1 MYFKDIHTGKVFK
14 SERATSVN
22 SIEISEEEFLA
33 NLPRPTR
40 SKTLPQLELQAEGI
54 EGIKSGVLGND
65 QEGTKTIELDAETG
79 SALFAKGLTTIGGDG
94 ALNVTQATLGAV
106 AAKFSNSKG
115 NGFNVYASNTS
126 SETIG
131 VFRFADVA
139 GNMVDLVFNS
149 ISKIITYKNS
159 EIVNISTLNNYQ
171 PLLNYVPVQQ
181 GTGVGQSANI
191 VKIGYSQATGR
202 TKITIDVTD
211 MGNIVT
217 DTYLNAGT
225 LPASFSSL
233 TSIGSFVANGGI
245 SANNT
250 IGITKGILA
259 VSGSGDVNGYGASI
273 TTPNGIYA
281 PNGTSQFGVI
291 STARIVVNGAAKDWG
306 GGRISTG
313 FVHARYFRAATKDS
327 GFDMDIQDRP
337 ILEGIGGDARVAL
350 LQDIN
355 NYMPV
360 ITHTNLYADH
370 GSTRDWS
377 FTRSIPAPASNRL
390 IRVYPSTFSGGG
402 GGDQRSAF
410 WANVTDGTD
419 FVISGANTANTL
431 GNGIQ
436 YSYITSTI
444 GGVLEE
450 PVYFIER
457 KEDGIICAT
466 ITTYS
471 IDEWLEFLQR
481 DNLLE
486 VTQQLANDVT
496 NLSFAKGNVATYD
509 GTQLKFKYTD
519 QELKIVIDHLELN
532 NTAKSLLNQS
542 DRFELP
548 LYQNNMT
555 ELEQLEFSQWRA
567 QLLDVAMGITSVI
580 PEMPSFTK
588 KLLDL

>member
-1 MYFKDIHTGKVFK
+1 MYAVNNLDKHDVIVCVDIPDGYT
-14 SERATSVN
+14 
-22 SIEISEEEFLA
+22 EISEELYLELA
-33 NLPRPTR
+33 NEVAAI
-40 SKTLPQLELQAEGI
+40 SDK
-54 EGIKSGVLGND
+54 GVENFNVKGFNATDPEPSFSLD
-65 QEGTKTIELDAETG
+65 AQEGKIVGEIIQAKTTMLAPTAVET
-79 SALFAKGLTTIGGDG
+79 KGL
-94 ALNVTQATLGAV
+94 NV
-106 AAKFSNSKG
+106 
-115 NGFNVYASNTS
+115 
-126 SETIG
+126 
-131 VFRFADVA
+131 
-139 GNMVDLVFNS
+139 
-149 ISKIITYKNS
+149 
-159 EIVNISTLNNYQ
+159 VNIDYLKNTLTAYITKVVADATYQ
-171 PLLNYVPVQQ
+171 AKLGFVPVQQ
-181 GTGVGQSANI
+181 GTGIGQSANL
-191 VKIGYSQATGR
+191 VKIGYDGKGR

-211 MGNIVT
+211 FGNIVT

-233 TSIGSFVANGGI
+233 SSVGSLVANGGI

-259 VSGSGDVNGYGASI
+259 VSGSGDANGYGISI
-273 TTPNGIYA
+273 STPNGIYA
-281 PNGTSQFGVI
+281 PNGTSQFGTI
-291 STARIVVNGAAKDWG
+291 TMGQRATANLGIIYPNVPNCTTHFTMGFGWDGSRVRYLVDNNPAASGA
-306 GGRISTG
+306 
-313 FVHARYFRAATKDS
+313 
-327 GFDMDIQDRP
+327 
-337 ILEGIGGDARVAL
+337 LAL
-350 LQDIN
+350 LSDLA

-436 YSYITSTI
+436 YSYITSAI
-444 GGVLEE
+444 GGVLNE
-450 PVYFIER
+450 PAYFIER
-457 KEDGIICAT
+457 KDDGIICAT

-496 NLSFAKGNVATYD
+496 NLSFAKCNVATYD

-519 QELKIVIDHLELN
+519 QELKIIIDNLELN
-532 NTAKSLLNQS
+532 NKVRSLLSRS
-542 DRFELP
+542 DKLELP
-548 LYQNNMT
+548 PYINIMT
-555 ELEQLEFSQWRA
+555 EIEQLAFKEWRA
-567 QLLDVAMGITSVI
+567 FLLDVAMGKLKTL
-580 PEMPSFTK
+580 PETPEFIK
-588 KLLDL
+588 KLLEL